1 MADLPKNV
9 ANGKFFWTLRGLNIP
24 ETVCDLFYLFLADLL
39 HQNSSQFRKKLF
51 EVDEAFHPC
60 AGMKFRNLGILP

>member
-24 ETVCDLFYLFLADLL
+24 ETVCDLFLSFFGRFVAPKFVSIL
-39 HQNSSQFRKKLF
+39 Q
-51 EVDEAFHPC
+51 EA
-60 AGMKFRNLGILP
+60 L